1 MIMIT
6 AWYVRTGELQE
17 SHIFLQKT
25 EKKEQKNCTN
35 NKRQENKNK
44 ENKIGQKRKERKK
57 GKGHMINS

>member
-25 EKKEQKNCTN
+25 EKR
-35 NKRQENKNK
+35 NK
-44 ENKIGQKRKERKK
+44 KIVQITKDKKTKIKRTK
-57 GKGHMINS
+57 